1 MGLMIENL
9 HHGYYQS
16 KGKRV
21 SGYVCVSSRPAIH
34 AKEKKKKKKK
44 KKWHKNKESQ
54 KYNGA
59 LRGFVKYVP
68 LPKTIFR
75 ILHGHRCRHAKAWF
89 GFALAQVK
97 L

>member
-1 MGLMIENL
+1 MRE
-9 HHGYYQS
+9 QS
-16 KGKRV
+16 TGDPCKR
-21 SGYVCVSSRPAIH
+21 
-34 AKEKKKKKKK
+34 KTKKK

-59 LRGFVKYVP
+59 LRSFVKYVP

-75 ILHGHRCRHAKAWF
+75 ILHGHRCRHAKAWL
-89 GFALAQVK
+89 ALARVK